1 MTQTIL
7 IVEDTSEIRD
17 FLEKVIRANNFNT
30 LVAADGAEALKIIE
44 QTPPDLVVLDFGL
57 PKVSGETVCVE
68 IKKNHPEI
76 IVIVLTAKSQSSDI
90 VHGLQIGADD
100 YITKPFVLEELMAR
114 IHARLKLISRKKD
127 FSTSTKT
134 ISGNNKINTLKL
146 RTSIFI
152 LGMRIIV
159 NELLL
164 GLFSFIIFFGISFLN
179 SYLQNKDIFLA
190 YSMLFTISLIIN
202 IAIIFYIILK
212 WRFDYMKITPE
223 GIAKYTG
230 ILHKREKKYACNFI
244 ETITLNQSFLGLIL
258 NYGTLELYDPTIKEP
273 IYLLDIE
280 NPKKNK
286 EIIEK
291 IIPNK
296 TNQSMPAIAP

>member
-7 IVEDTSEIRD
+7 IVEDNSEIRD
-17 FLEKVIRANNFNT
+17 FLEKTIRANNFNT
-30 LVAADGAEALKIIE
+30 LVAADGAEALKIVE
-44 QTPPDLVVLDFGL
+44 KTPPDLVVLDFGL

-76 IVIVLTAKSQSSDI
+76 IVIVLTAKSQTSDV

-100 YITKPFVLEELMAR
+100 YITKPFIPEELMAR
-114 IHARLKLISRKKD
+114 IHARLKPTSRKKD
-127 FSTSTKT
+127 FSVSTKT
-134 ISGNNKINTLKL
+134 VSGNNKINTLKL

-179 SYLQNKDIFLA
+179 SYLQNKDVFLA
-190 YSMLFTISLIIN
+190 YSMLFTVSLAIN

-230 ILHKREKKYACNFI
+230 ILHKREKKYACNFV

-291 IIPNK
+291 IIPNQ
-296 TNQSMPAIAP
+296 TNQSMPAIAR